1 MHVFE
6 RNGEVQIS
14 LQSNSQRTGVDRAQS
29 TKNQLTTMEIELL
42 RFLIWVHNDACNMQ
56 QLLETSEQQLKEYS
70 KQKSDLVYWRLNL
83 PFFVLSRQIAKNLIL
98 RRTTLQEE
106 FINVFPAG
114 YVLDVYND

>member
-14 LQSNSQRTGVDRAQS
+14 LQSNSQRTGEFSKAQS
-29 TKNQLTTMEIELL
+29 TKNQLTTVEIELL

-56 QLLETSEQQLKEYS
+56 QLLETNEQLKEYS

-98 RRTTLQEE
+98 RRTTLQDE